1 MPVTYD
7 VDRDL
12 SLIRTRCVGAVRLSD
27 VVAHFREL
35 RNDASLHERV
45 DVLLDLT
52 EVQTNPRSDQLRSA
66 AREVE
71 SLGRKIG
78 WGACAIVADRDILF
92 GIARMFHA
100 FAQDQFTHAN
110 VLRDREEAE
119 RWLASL
125 RTSGDGA

>member
-12 SLIRTRCVGAVRLSD
+12 SLIRTRCSGDVKLAD

-35 RNDASLHERV
+35 ERDASLPECL

-52 EVQTNPRSDQLRSA
+52 EVGTNPGSDQLRSA

-71 SLGRKIG
+71 ILSRKIE

-100 FAQDQFTHAN
+100 FAADQFTQAN
-110 VLRDREEAE
+110 VFREREEAE

-125 RTSGDGA
+125 RSPDGA